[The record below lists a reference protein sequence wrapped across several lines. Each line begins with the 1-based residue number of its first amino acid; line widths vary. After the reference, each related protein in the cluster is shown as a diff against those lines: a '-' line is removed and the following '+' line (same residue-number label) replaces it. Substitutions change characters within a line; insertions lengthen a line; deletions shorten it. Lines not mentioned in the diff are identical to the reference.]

1 MQQCG
6 RARQK
11 RLPHQVRG
19 LGKEREEGS
28 GEGSV
33 CCFLSLSS
41 GPALVVRPSGSLG
54 HCQAHSPRLKDPL
67 LDPDSLR
74 GRGKLPFRPATGL
87 SLPMSSADLEGLD
100 REKPHG

>member
-11 RLPHQVRG
+11 RLPPQVRG

-33 CCFLSLSS
+33 CRFLSFSS
-41 GPALVVRPSGSLG
+41 GPALVLRPSGSLS
-54 HCQAHSPRLKDPL
+54 HPQAHSPRLEGPL
-67 LDPDSLR
+67 LDPDSLC
-74 GRGKLPFRPATGL
+74 GRGKLPSVPCL
-87 SLPMSSADLEGLD
+87 SGQLPDFHY
-100 REKPHG
+100 P